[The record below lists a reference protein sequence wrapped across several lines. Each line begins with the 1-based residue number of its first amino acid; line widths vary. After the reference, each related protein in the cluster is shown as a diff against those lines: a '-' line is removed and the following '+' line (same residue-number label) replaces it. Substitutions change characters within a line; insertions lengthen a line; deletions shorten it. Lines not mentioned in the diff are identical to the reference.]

1 MSTASISPENHINKL
16 LNLKTDLMF
25 LTVCMSVCLCVCVWG
40 GGGVNLVST
49 YVCGTLVIVVHLPA
63 HKRDTDADRHV
74 KRSPVF
80 KFIYLHTSM
89 TLIGIRF

>member
-1 MSTASISPENHINKL
+1 
-16 LNLKTDLMF
+16 MF
-25 LTVCMSVCLCVCVWG
+25 LTVCMSVSVCVWG
-40 GGGVNLVST
+40 GGGGGNLVST